1 MNATGIEDTFCLLVK
16 LDTPQQKQTSRE
28 GMLFLWWNPGFLKE
42 VSLLST
48 LKNIGKRRSWWES
61 CFQNQEK
68 EIIEEKAKV
77 IQGRMV
83 AFCPCLKDPFFLTN
97 LTALHTGWTSSGPN
111 NKQSI

>member
-28 GMLFLWWNPGFLKE
+28 VMLFLWWNPGFLKE

-77 IQGRMV
+77 IQTWGLGV
-83 AFCPCLKDPFFLTN
+83 
-97 LTALHTGWTSSGPN
+97 
-111 NKQSI
+111 

>member
-1 MNATGIEDTFCLLVK
+1 MNMI
-16 LDTPQQKQTSRE
+16 SRKS
-28 GMLFLWWNPGFLKE
+28 WNNLANIGKE

-83 AFCPCLKDPFFLTN
+83 AFCPCLKDPFF
-97 LTALHTGWTSSGPN
+97 
-111 NKQSI
+111 